1 MPSLIRSASLTHFC
15 EIAEQCGLE
24 PQALV
29 RAVGLPLRCLSEPDL
44 KIEADA
50 VARLLELAAQQAQEP
65 AFGLRMGE
73 SRRLSNLGPLGLL
86 LRDEPTLRHAL
97 DAIVRHIRMHNEAL
111 VVRIEE
117 VGQQVLIRE
126 DFTMDSPEPRR
137 QAVELAM
144 AVTHRLLSLFMG
156 ASWRPQRVCFAHSA
170 PTDRRMHR
178 RVFGDRV
185 EFSHEFNGL
194 MCARSDLLQPNPSA
208 DPVMARYAQELIA
221 SRAVQPPSFTG
232 QVQALILLLL
242 PLGQCK
248 VEVVAQHLGCDRRTV
263 TRRLALEN
271 TAFLS
276 LVNAQRRSMLSQLL
290 SDPSRTLAQV
300 SSLLGFAAPS
310 AFSRWYRLAFGAR
323 ARDAR
328 WGQAAGG
335 ERAQSK
341 AA

>member
-194 MCARSDLLQPNPSA
+194 MCARSDLQQPNPSA

-328 WGQAAGG
+328 WGQAAGAD
-335 ERAQSK
+335 RAQSK